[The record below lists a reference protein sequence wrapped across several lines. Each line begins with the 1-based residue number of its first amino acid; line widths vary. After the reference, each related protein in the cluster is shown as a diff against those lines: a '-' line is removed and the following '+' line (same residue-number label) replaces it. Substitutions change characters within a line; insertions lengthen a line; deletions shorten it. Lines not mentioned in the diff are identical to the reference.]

1 MARCAQKTS
10 SCCPMVSLLISM
22 FRCCCFACD
31 GAERGGTGYLQMVPE
46 PTNFASPPAVTSS
59 NY

>member
-10 SCCPMVSLLISM
+10 SGCPIVSLLISM
-22 FRCCCFACD
+22 FRCCCFAYD
-31 GAERGGTGYLQMVPE
+31 GAKRGGIDYLQTVPE
-46 PTNFASPPAVTSS
+46 PTNFAAPPTVTSS